1 MTVFYKKLIEQ
12 CSKAGISPSA
22 AATKVGLTR
31 AAASGW
37 KKGSAP
43 SDTTRFQLAA
53 VFGLPENYFDDEK
66 EPEEQKENPTVQM
79 DSEVDE
85 RINDMW
91 DQLTPQEREYFFSQI
106 KDYLKMRGQ

>member
-1 MTVFYKKLIEQ
+1 MPFYENYVRLCNSIDK
-12 CSKAGISPSA
+12 SPSA
-22 AATKVGLTR
+22 VAIELKLGKPSVSRWKSGTVPRDATVQKIADYFGV
-31 AAASGW
+31 
-37 KKGSAP
+37 
-43 SDTTRFQLAA
+43 TTSYLR
-53 VFGLPENYFDDEK
+53 GEK
-66 EPEEQKENPTVQM
+66 EPEEQKENPTVQT

>member
-1 MTVFYKKLIEQ
+1 MSDFYQRFEKLCIE
-12 CSKAGISPSA
+12 KGVSPSRA
-22 AATKVGLTR
+22 AMDIGLSN

-37 KKGSAP
+37 ADGSKP
-43 SDTTRFQLAA
+43 RKTTIRKLA
-53 VFGLPENYFDDEK
+53 EYFNVPYFYLSGE
-66 EPEEQKENPTVQM
+66 EEQKENPTSQTA
-79 DSEVDE
+79 DEVDE

>member
-1 MTVFYKKLIEQ
+1 MSKFYERFADLCAKKDV
-12 CSKAGISPSA
+12 SHSRA
-22 AATKVGLTR
+22 AMDIGLSN

-37 KKGSAP
+37 ADGNRP
-43 SDTTRFQLAA
+43 RDTTLRKLAA
-53 VFGLPENYFDDEK
+53 YFDVPLEYLK
-66 EPEEQKENPTVQM
+66 CEEEQKENPTVQM

-91 DQLTPQEREYFFSQI
+91 GQLTPQEREYFFSQI